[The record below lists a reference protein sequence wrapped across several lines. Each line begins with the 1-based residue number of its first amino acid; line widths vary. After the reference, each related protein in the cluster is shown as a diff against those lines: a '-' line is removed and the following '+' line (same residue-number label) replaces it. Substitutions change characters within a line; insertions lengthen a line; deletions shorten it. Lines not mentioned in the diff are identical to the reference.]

1 MSGSAEPR
9 VSVIVPHYQ
18 DLKGLAL
25 CLASLERQTL
35 PRDQFEII
43 VADNC
48 SPVGADAVAA
58 VVAGRA
64 TLVSCDEKGAGPN
77 RNAGVAAS
85 NGEIVAFID
94 SDCQAEPDW
103 LRAGLEGLAGYDFVG
118 GKVVVLV
125 DDPAH
130 MTATEAFEAVFAFDF
145 ETYINKKG
153 FTGAGNMLVSRAV
166 FDDVG
171 GFEKAVSEDVE
182 WSHRATAMGYRL
194 GYVPGA
200 VVGHP
205 ARRTW
210 PELRAKWLRVN
221 LETFKLYLHN
231 GHGRVGWVVR
241 CLALPPSAL
250 VHTPKVLAAR
260 QLPSFRARMLAVAM
274 LWQTR
279 FWRMFHGL
287 SLTFSPG

>member
-1 MSGSAEPR
+1 MSAPAEPR
-9 VSVIVPHYQ
+9 VSVVIPHYQ
-18 DLKGLAL
+18 DLKGLEL

-35 PRDQFEII
+35 PRDQFEIV

-48 SPVGADAVAA
+48 SPVGVDAVAA
-58 VVAGRA
+58 VVGDRA
-64 TLVSCDEKGAGPN
+64 RLVSCEEKGAGPN

-85 NGEIVAFID
+85 RGEILAFID

-166 FDDVG
+166 FDHVG
-171 GFEKAVSEDVE
+171 GFKTAVSEDVE
-182 WSHRATAMGYRL
+182 WSHRATGMGYRL

-221 LETFKLYLHN
+221 LETFKLYLRN
-231 GHGRVGWVVR
+231 GRGRVGWVVR

-274 LWQTR
+274 LWRTR